1 MTLFGE
7 HTHRDVS
14 QKFSLLFHS
23 LAMDV
28 VYVRREAMGI
38 TEMGGAGLSTDESLA
53 RPPSEG
59 PGCQPSLFIEFKS
72 ITILA

>member
-7 HTHRDVS
+7 PTHRDVS

-28 VYVRREAMGI
+28 VVYVCREEVGVPKI
-38 TEMGGAGLSTDESLA
+38 LGARVYVCREEVGVPKILGASFSSDEI
-53 RPPSEG
+53 
-59 PGCQPSLFIEFKS
+59 F
-72 ITILA
+72 